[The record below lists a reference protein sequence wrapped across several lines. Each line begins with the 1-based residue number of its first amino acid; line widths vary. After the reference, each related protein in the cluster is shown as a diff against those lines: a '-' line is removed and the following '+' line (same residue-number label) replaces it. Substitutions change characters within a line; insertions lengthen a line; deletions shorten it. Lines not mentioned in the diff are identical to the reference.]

1 MKKTLIIALS
11 SLLMFNTGKAE
22 AVITSFTAVKTGDS
36 LNFTWATSSENNMFY
51 YEVMQVVNI
60 NGSEKELA
68 HVDAVAATQT
78 SGQTYSV
85 NVAFSR
91 ALMVGFTGIFLLL
104 LAGMLLGWGKTLRKL
119 SVLLVCIMFFNISC
133 KKNSAQPA
141 TVIGNPD
148 VPGKSSATQGVFR
161 LKSVDQNG
169 NINYTGYIV
178 LTY

>member
-1 MKKTLIIALS
+1 MNKLIIAVLS
-11 SLLMFNTGKAE
+11 GLLTFNTGKAE
-22 AVITSFTAVKTGDS
+22 AVVTSFNATKTGDS
-36 LNFTWATSSENNMFY
+36 LNFNWVTSSENDMFY
-51 YEVMQVVNI
+51 YEVMEVVNI

-133 KKNSAQPA
+133 KKDPAQPA
-141 TVIGNPD
+141 TVPGNPD
-148 VPGKSSATQGVFR
+148 VPGKSSSTQGVFR